1 MLRAIDKFIFVQTL
15 NNIAKK
21 NHWKK
26 RPVCKTCY
34 RTNSPYNTRFTGE
47 VLLLQTDP
55 SSRPS
60 LANHKPS
67 DPDSYQEIGIILIA
81 VHGNYNA
88 GSA

>member
-21 NHWKK
+21 PLEKTTS
-26 RPVCKTCY
+26 CKSCY
-34 RTNSPYNTRFTGE
+34 RTNSPYNTRFTRE

-55 SSRPS
+55 SSRSS